1 MAKMKFDYDA
11 QRRTFHFFEGK
22 ESHRIV
28 NVCLDE
34 DITLLVDFDEDCAV
48 GFVITNFDVLYP
60 KHVTALGTPNQ
71 ELALEFF
78 SMFLRDIN
86 HTRQQAKETES
97 FRKFISGERISHC
110 LT

>member
-1 MAKMKFDYDA
+1 MAKVKFDYDA
-11 QRRTFHFFEGK
+11 ERKTFYFFEGE

-28 NVCLDE
+28 NICVDE
-34 DITLLVDFDEDCAV
+34 DITLLVD
-48 GFVITNFDVLYP
+48 FDVLYP
-60 KHVTALGTPNQ
+60 KHVTALGAPSQ

-78 SMFLRDIN
+78 SIALRDMN
-86 HTRQQAKETES
+86 HARQNAKEAGA

>member
-1 MAKMKFDYDA
+1 MLNGK
-11 QRRTFHFFEGK
+11 TFHFFEGK

-28 NVCLDE
+28 SVYLDE
-34 DITLLVDFDEDCAV
+34 DITLLVDFDKDCAV

-78 SMFLRDIN
+78 SMSLRDIN
-86 HTRQQAKETES
+86 HARQQAKETES